1 MGSYKNPNICDYSVI
16 LSASQALQSVNI
28 LNVSYKEVLKYAS
41 KDDLVYFDPPYFPLT
56 QTASFTSYSEFEFLE
71 KEQIELFEIFKNLS
85 KIGCNVIQSNSDTEF
100 IKNLYKDFEIK
111 EIFANRFINSKGS
124 DRGKIS
130 EVIIKNLDFQL
141 KIKLEKDQI
150 KIVKIRGKQGMK
162 TYLVTGGAGNVGGA
176 LVEKL
181 VQDKTNFVVVV
192 DDLSTGFLSKLPS
205 SEHENWKFI
214 KADVNDYREIS
225 AIMLAYNFH
234 YVYHF
239 AAVVGVLR
247 TQENPVR
254 VLNDISGIKHILNLA
269 KNSSVKH
276 VFFSSSSEVYGEPVE
291 LPQHEHRTP
300 LNSRVPYAVV
310 KNVGESFL
318 KSYNQEYGLT
328 FTIFRFFNTYGPN
341 QSTDFVVSRFLS
353 LALKG
358 EDITIY
364 GDGSQTRTFTYI
376 DDNVDT
382 IVTIMNNKLLEN
394 DVINIGSD
402 KLSLKFPDVRV
413 LINRNL
419 SQKCR
424 VTLV

>member
-1 MGSYKNPNICDYSVI
+1 MR
-16 LSASQALQSVNI
+16 
-28 LNVSYKEVLKYAS
+28 
-41 KDDLVYFDPPYFPLT
+41 
-56 QTASFTSYSEFEFLE
+56 
-71 KEQIELFEIFKNLS
+71 
-85 KIGCNVIQSNSDTEF
+85 KI
-100 IKNLYKDFEIK
+100 
-111 EIFANRFINSKGS
+111 
-124 DRGKIS
+124 
-130 EVIIKNLDFQL
+130 
-141 KIKLEKDQI
+141 
-150 KIVKIRGKQGMK
+150 
-162 TYLVTGGAGNVGGA
+162 LVTGGAGNVGGA

-181 VQDKTNFVVVV
+181 VKDKTNFVVVV

-254 VLNDISGIKHILNLA
+254 VLNDISGIKHILNLS

-318 KSYNQEYGLT
+318 KSYQQEYGLAY
-328 FTIFRFFNTYGPN
+328 TIFRFFNTYGPN
-341 QSTDFVVSRFLS
+341 QSTDFVVSRFLA

-382 IVTIMNNKLLEN
+382 IVTIMNKKLLEN

-402 KLSLKFPDVRV
+402 KLMTVLDLAKLVIQLTNSKSQIVHLPPLKEGDMTRRQPDNTKMKEILGRE
-413 LINRNL
+413 LITVEEGIKRMMSSEKYL
-419 SQKCR
+419 QSIG
-424 VTLV
+424 L

>member
-1 MGSYKNPNICDYSVI
+1 MR
-16 LSASQALQSVNI
+16 
-28 LNVSYKEVLKYAS
+28 
-41 KDDLVYFDPPYFPLT
+41 
-56 QTASFTSYSEFEFLE
+56 
-71 KEQIELFEIFKNLS
+71 
-85 KIGCNVIQSNSDTEF
+85 KI
-100 IKNLYKDFEIK
+100 
-111 EIFANRFINSKGS
+111 
-124 DRGKIS
+124 
-130 EVIIKNLDFQL
+130 
-141 KIKLEKDQI
+141 
-150 KIVKIRGKQGMK
+150 
-162 TYLVTGGAGNVGGA
+162 LVTGGAGNVGGA

-205 SEHENWKFI
+205 KEHENWKFI

-254 VLNDISGIKHILNLA
+254 VLNDISGIKHILNLS

-318 KSYNQEYGLT
+318 KSYYQEYGLT
-328 FTIFRFFNTYGPN
+328 YTIFRFFNTYGPN
-341 QSTDFVVSRFLS
+341 QSTDFVVSRFLA

-364 GDGSQTRTFTYI
+364 GDGTQTRTFTYI
-376 DDNVDT
+376 DDNIDT

-402 KLSLKFPDVRV
+402 KLMTVLDLANLVIKLTNSKSQIVHLPPLKEGDMTRRQPDNTKMREILGRE
-413 LINRNL
+413 LISVEEGIKRMMT
-419 SQKCR
+419 SQKY
-424 VTLV
+424 LQSIGL